1 MNTEIGEYVV
11 GAYLKLILKCDVVDY
26 NVRQSGGGLEGLGE
40 LDVIGLRFQDK
51 TAFIC
56 EATTHTGGML
66 IVNPENT
73 IRKIREKHVVQQVII
88 DYRSK

>member
-1 MNTEIGEYVV
+1 
-11 GAYLKLILKCDVVDY
+11 
-26 NVRQSGGGLEGLGE
+26 
-40 LDVIGLRFQDK
+40 VIGLRFQDK